1 METFDEYFKS
11 IFDSLED
18 KYGPV
23 EPSEPEKPLSE
34 LQIGDPVYHDGDSS
48 FCTMSELTVTD
59 IKIKYD
65 PDTGEPYNVIFCG
78 KLMFDGRTGNAIN
91 PPLAYYISPK

>member
-11 IFDSLED
+11 ILETNF
-18 KYGPV
+18 GPV
-23 EPSEPEKPLSE
+23 PFTVQPEKPLSE
-34 LQIGDPVYHDGDSS
+34 LQTGDLVYHDGDSS

-65 PDTGEPYNVIFCG
+65 PDTGEPYNIIFC
-78 KLMFDGRTGNAIN
+78 KDLMFDGRTGNAIN